1 MFVKIHKSGNTE
13 ILAVSDEDLIG
24 KKFEQGNIYIE
35 VTESFYKDKKVDKKQ
50 LEELLLHFDNI
61 NIIGEQS
68 IEIALKI
75 NIIQK
80 ENIIFI
86 KGIPHAQIFAI

>member
-1 MFVKIHKSGNTE
+1 MFVKIHNSGNTE

-24 KKFEQGNIYIE
+24 KKFKQGNLYIE
-35 VTESFYKDKKVDKKQ
+35 VSESFYKDKRVDKKQ
-50 LEELLLHFDNI
+50 LEDLLLHFDNI
-61 NIIGEQS
+61 NIIGKQS